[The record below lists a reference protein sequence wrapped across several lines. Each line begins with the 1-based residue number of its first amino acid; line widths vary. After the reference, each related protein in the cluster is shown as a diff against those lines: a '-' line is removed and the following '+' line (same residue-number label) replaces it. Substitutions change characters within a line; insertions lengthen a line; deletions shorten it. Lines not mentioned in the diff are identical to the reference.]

1 MNVHYFQHVPFEG
14 LGTIGQWLEARS
26 AHVSATR
33 FYEDP
38 RLPDA
43 RDVDWLIIMGGPM
56 SVNDE
61 AAHPWLRAE
70 KRFIATAI
78 ADGKVVLGVCL
89 GAQLIASAM
98 GATIYP
104 NREREI
110 GWFPIE
116 IVADEQQTGLA
127 RILPHRVEVFHWHGE
142 TFDLPAHA
150 LKIAR
155 SSACENQAFSI
166 GDRVL
171 GFQFHL
177 EATPSSASAL
187 IENCR
192 SEMVPGRFV
201 QSETEITGTADR
213 FERGN
218 RIMAGVLDHLINTAA

>member
-1 MNVHYFQHVPFEG
+1 
-14 LGTIGQWLEARS
+14 
-26 AHVSATR
+26 
-33 FYEDP
+33 
-38 RLPDA
+38 
-43 RDVDWLIIMGGPM
+43 
-56 SVNDE
+56 
-61 AAHPWLRAE
+61 
-70 KRFIATAI
+70 
-78 ADGKVVLGVCL
+78 
-89 GAQLIASAM
+89 
-98 GATIYP
+98 
-104 NREREI
+104 
-110 GWFPIE
+110 
-116 IVADEQQTGLA
+116 
-127 RILPHRVEVFHWHGE
+127 HGE

-213 FERGN
+213 FERVN
-218 RIMAGVLDHLINTAA
+218 KIMAGVLDHLMNTAA

>member
-1 MNVHYFQHVPFEG
+1 
-14 LGTIGQWLEARS
+14 
-26 AHVSATR
+26 
-33 FYEDP
+33 
-38 RLPDA
+38 
-43 RDVDWLIIMGGPM
+43 MGGPM

-98 GATIYP
+98 GARIYS

-110 GWFPIE
+110 GWFPVE
-116 IVADEQQTGLA
+116 TVADEQQTDLA

-142 TFDLPAHA
+142 TFDLPAPA

-177 EATPSSASAL
+177 EATLSSASAL

-201 QSETEITGTADR
+201 QSETEITRTADR
-213 FERGN
+213 FERVN
-218 RIMAGVLDHLINTAA
+218 RIMAGVLDHLTNTAA